1 MDQMLPSEVRR
12 SPRPR
17 VRGWFGTGSTLAWSD
32 NSSAFGCCHCSAK
45 CEHQLKVLKP
55 GCSCWAVNTP
65 NLCTSHAPGFTLQG
79 VTFSGLTEKKKQK
92 KKILRLKWKLAIII
106 NLNFNCLYLT
116 WNCGRSCTQHSSP
129 RLHFSEHS
137 FASLMHFKTFWSR
150 TAQGCS
156 VLLCANWFLT
166 PSPPFRGRFKL
177 NWPPS
182 LPSGEWFLNC
192 RQEWA
197 PSLEMF

>member
-1 MDQMLPSEVRR
+1 MWAPAQ
-12 SPRPR
+12 
-17 VRGWFGTGSTLAWSD
+17 G
-32 NSSAFGCCHCSAK
+32 AK
-45 CEHQLKVLKP
+45 TWLFLLGCEHPEPLHFT
-55 GCSCWAVNTP
+55 CSRIYPPRCDILRAYW
-65 NLCTSHAPGFTLQG
+65 
-79 VTFSGLTEKKKQK
+79 EKKQK
-92 KKILRLKWKLAIII
+92 KKILRLTWKLAIII